1 MYAVYVCTR
10 CTLQFYSSVQ
20 YTCVRGLKIV
30 YFRAVPVVITCAAR
44 AVNTM
49 YYIFCPFA
57 VGGVLQSPLFPKGT
71 FLWIVLVAEYARV
84 FPVERSAGHTA
95 PFLGTVCVCPGER
108 WRVPN
113 GPLWYSQRNGLSI
126 PTFETL
132 PNAQGNCGS
141 FSISQKLLP

>member
-1 MYAVYVCTR
+1 
-10 CTLQFYSSVQ
+10 
-20 YTCVRGLKIV
+20 
-30 YFRAVPVVITCAAR
+30 
-44 AVNTM
+44 M

-71 FLWIVLVAEYARV
+71 FLWIVLVAEYACV

-113 GPLWYSQRNGLSI
+113 EPLWCSQRNGLSV

-132 PNAQGNCGS
+132 PNFFRKTCLSEPLALSPCHKTEGFRFWVPHCALPLLQEIWYNR
-141 FSISQKLLP
+141 KLYWNVY